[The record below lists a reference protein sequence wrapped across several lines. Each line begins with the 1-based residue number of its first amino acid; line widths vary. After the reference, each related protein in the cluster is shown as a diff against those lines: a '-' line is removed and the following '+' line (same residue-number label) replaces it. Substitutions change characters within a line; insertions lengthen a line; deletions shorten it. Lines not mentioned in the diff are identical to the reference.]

1 MNESSTATSGGTI
14 YMSMCLATINLRN
27 NVVSDYDT
35 AVPKWMYYSCL
46 HDDGRQIPYLIKTGV
61 VDTFK
66 LITT

>member
-35 AVPKWMYYSCL
+35 AVPK
-46 HDDGRQIPYLIKTGV
+46 
-61 VDTFK
+61 
-66 LITT
+66 